1 MQTVQLA
8 TTVSTTIHCCIAV
21 QLSLIILIY
30 TVCISTP
37 TIEQQL
43 KKTNW
48 QDILQP
54 YTKRSNAFGVKQ
66 LLNTI
71 VPYIA
76 LWYLYIATLGI
87 SVFLVIPFSIVMSL
101 FVLRCFVL
109 MHDCG
114 HGSLFSSNRANKVIG
129 YLLGVITGMP
139 QYVWSKHHAYHHRTN
154 GDWEKYRGP
163 LNIISTR
170 EYAELNDKKQRNY
183 RLFRHI
189 AIAPIAGFFYIL
201 FNPRFNWI
209 MGSLKLIF
217 DIARSMV
224 FQSNADTL
232 KVIKECNSKYW
243 KTPKEF
249 LHMTYNNIALL
260 SLWYVMCSF
269 IGVFNFFIVYTIAL
283 SLAGGLGL
291 IAFTAQHN
299 FENSYASDTAHVEY
313 YRAALEGTSYMKL
326 PSFLNWFTADIAYHH
341 IHHLSTAIPNYRLA
355 SCHGDL
361 KNLFTQVKRITLSE
375 IPKSMKYILWDRNR
389 EKIVSVA
396 EYHQFQIL
404 DADRVFESLPSQIS
418 EVGVQHLPPPAA

>member
-1 MQTVQLA
+1 MNK
-8 TTVSTTIHCCIAV
+8 I
-21 QLSLIILIY
+21 
-30 TVCISTP
+30 
-37 TIEQQL
+37 
-43 KKTNW
+43 NW
-48 QDILQP
+48 QEKLQP
-54 YTKRSNAFGVKQ
+54 YTKKSNAVGVIQ
-66 LLNTI
+66 LLNTLI
-71 VPYIA
+71 PYFA
-76 LWYLYIATLGI
+76 LWYLYIEILSI
-87 SVFLVIPFSIVMSL
+87 SVFLVIPFSIVTSL

-114 HGSLFSSNRANKVIG
+114 HGSMFSSNRANYVIG

-154 GDWEKYRGP
+154 GDWEKYHGP
-163 LNIISTR
+163 LNIISTKD
-170 EYAELNDKKQRNY
+170 YAELNDKKQGYY

-189 AIAPIAGFFYIL
+189 SIAPIAGFFYIL

-217 DIARSMV
+217 DIARSIV

-232 KVIKECNSKYW
+232 KIIKECNSKYW

-260 SLWYVMCSF
+260 SIWYVMCNLM
-269 IGVFNFFIVYTIAL
+269 GVFNFFIFYAL
-283 SLAGGLGL
+283 TLSIAGGFGL
-291 IAFTAQHN
+291 ITFTVQHN
-299 FENSYASDTAHVEY
+299 FESSYASDTAHVEY
-313 YRAALEGTSYMKL
+313 FRAALEGTSYLKL

-361 KNLFTQVKRITLSE
+361 KDLFTKVKRVTLSE

-389 EKIVSVA
+389 QKIVSVA
-396 EYHQFQIL
+396 EYHHFQIL
-404 DADRVFESLPSQIS
+404 DADRVLEPLQSQKS
-418 EVGVQHLPPPAA
+418 EDRFQHLPPPAA